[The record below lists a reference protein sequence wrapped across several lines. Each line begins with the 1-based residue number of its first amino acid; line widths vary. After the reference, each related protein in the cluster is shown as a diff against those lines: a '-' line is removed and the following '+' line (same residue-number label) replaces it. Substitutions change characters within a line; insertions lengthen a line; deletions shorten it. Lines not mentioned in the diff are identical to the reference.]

1 MKAEPKGIGD
11 LAERVFIKM
20 GVKAVVKKLV
30 GEDCGCDKRKDKLNE
45 MFPLK

>member
-1 MKAEPKGIGD
+1 MKVKPKGIGD

-20 GVKAVVKKLV
+20 GVKTVVKKLV
-30 GEDCGCDKRKDKLNE
+30 GEDCKCDERRDKLNQ